1 MHMTTIALLALM
13 NAQSAQNDAE
23 SAAATTMQPPADASV
38 MESGSWILR
47 VAGEPENE
55 LESREGPEG
64 PLYRAG
70 VVMTDTKLPV
80 GYPAPTAPGAY
91 EVKHYASVRR
101 AEFTSGNGRGIN
113 GQNGFWPLFQH
124 ISRNDIAMTAP
135 VEMEVSDDNNDGD
148 PDQWTMSF
156 LYHQLSDGPTGE
168 DGNVVIVDTEPM
180 TYLALGVQG
189 RRGENTWETLAAELD
204 TWIAASPDWQR
215 VGMPRVL
222 GYNGP
227 NVPGRNQ
234 WWEIQMPIEPAET
247 PVSPEPTAEITAP
260 ADDAPVFR
268 EVDAEG

>member
-1 MHMTTIALLALM
+1 MQIPALAMLVMMTPQP
-13 NAQSAQNDAE
+13 NQSE
-23 SAAATTMQPPADASV
+23 PTPAATAAMTSPAQALV
-38 MESGSWILR
+38 MDSGSWILR
-47 VAGEPENE
+47 VAGEPEHE

-113 GQNGFWPLFQH
+113 GQTGFWPLFQH

-156 LYHQLSDGPTGE
+156 LYHQLSDGPTGN
-168 DGNVVIVDTEPM
+168 DGSVVIVDTEPM

-204 TWIAASPDWQR
+204 AWIAESPQWER

-234 WWEIQMPIEPAET
+234 WWEIQVPIERVGAESGT
-247 PVSPEPTAEITAP
+247 PVTAS
-260 ADDAPVFR
+260 DDPVYR
-268 EVDAEG
+268 EVDSEVDSEG